1 MDDLGIEPVYLLK
14 DRHIPAVTQETGAN
28 NLIVARGLKHAY
40 HKFCQKKL
48 KETLSDFLP
57 DLPGVQN
64 TPAESGT
71 GIRALIEGPQ
81 PIAKPLE
88 YLTANQME
96 SFRLQS
102 SNVGATALPEKLV
115 EELHTAP
122 RRKRKKDKSSKDKSK
137 DPKKKKEKKDK
148 KDKKK
153 DKREIS

>member
-1 MDDLGIEPVYLLK
+1 MKY
-14 DRHIPAVTQETGAN
+14 
-28 NLIVARGLKHAY
+28 
-40 HKFCQKKL
+40 CQKKL
-48 KETLSDFLP
+48 KDTLSDFLP

-64 TPAESGT
+64 NAAENGT

-88 YLTANQME
+88 YLTASQME

-102 SNVGATALPEKLV
+102 SNMGASALPDKLV

-122 RRKRKKDKSSKDKSK
+122 RRKRKKEKSVKDKTK
-137 DPKKKKEKKDK
+137 DPKRKKEKKDK

-153 DKREIS
+153 DKKELP